1 MARSKHPKYKE
12 KESLP
17 VGTELHTPH
26 PAPPQCP
33 LPGALVVRSARPGTG
48 SISGVILAHGEGMSC
63 SSPQGQGQARSR
75 WSPWLHLPAEGFV
88 FPPKKKKRKNKCIE
102 RSLVRR
108 RVVVSCSTHS
118 WRLCP
123 GQGRCT
129 PGCSSSVYWGGQALA
144 PAHAWPPPRCPRT
157 FLWAHAL
164 QSSGR
169 AGHCPHGCF
178 TGCGLRLVPSLRC
191 SSWGC
196 RKAAESGAQPVGHRP
211 AGEGSTHAY
220 LGVQRADTALGRRV
234 RSSSSGG
241 GYW

>member
-1 MARSKHPKYKE
+1 M
-12 KESLP
+12 
-17 VGTELHTPH
+17 GTELHTPH

-33 LPGALVVRSARPGTG
+33 MPGALVARSARPGTG
-48 SISGVILAHGEGMSC
+48 SIPGVILAHGEGRSC
-63 SSPQGQGQARSR
+63 SSPRGQGQARSR

-144 PAHAWPPPRCPRT
+144 PAHAWPPTPLPQNLPLGSCPAEQRPCRA
-157 FLWAHAL
+157 FPPWVLHWLWVEAGAL
-164 QSSGR
+164 
-169 AGHCPHGCF
+169 
-178 TGCGLRLVPSLRC
+178 
-191 SSWGC
+191 
-196 RKAAESGAQPVGHRP
+196 P
-211 AGEGSTHAY
+211 AMQQ
-220 LGVQRADTALGRRV
+220 LGVQE
-234 RSSSSGG
+234 SC
-241 GYW
+241 